1 MTKARAVTTTT
12 GLPTHLSYADNS
24 ASYHNFIDSIDSK
37 WTKRIYHSALVYFLR
52 FTKCNNSDQLLQI
65 PTQKL
70 SGLIRD
76 YITYLRYEKKLSP
89 ASVATYT
96 TGLTHFFD
104 MNDVSLNWKK
114 LKKFKAKFRTITE
127 DRPYTRKEIGKLITN
142 ASLRNKAMILLMAS
156 SGMRRGALCSLRIKD
171 IQKIESYQ
179 LLKFT
184 VYHKETESYVTY
196 CTPECRKF
204 IEEYLEWR
212 QRLGEKLLPNSPL
225 FRQVFDTVAEVHR
238 PVPITIDVV
247 SRVMS
252 NLLDRTGIRAITNNY
267 RIRGEMMQCH
277 GLRKFFKTAC
287 INAGMN
293 PLYSEYLMGH
303 RSGLTKS
310 YFKPT
315 DQELLE
321 GNDKALGYVAAIND
335 LTIDDKHR
343 LAKKLSEKEEYIKQI
358 ETAQQ
363 SAIEELRVKMKRL
376 DKLLGK
382 NR

>member
-1 MTKARAVTTTT
+1 
-12 GLPTHLSYADNS
+12 
-24 ASYHNFIDSIDSK
+24 
-37 WTKRIYHSALVYFLR
+37 
-52 FTKCNNSDQLLQI
+52 
-65 PTQKL
+65 
-70 SGLIRD
+70 
-76 YITYLRYEKKLSP
+76 
-89 ASVATYT
+89 
-96 TGLTHFFD
+96 

-114 LKKFKAKFRTITE
+114 LKKFKAKFRTVTE
-127 DRPYTRKEIGKLITN
+127 DRPYITEEIGRLIAN
-142 ASLRNKAMILLMAS
+142 ASLRNKAMILLMTS
-156 SGMRRGALCSLRIKD
+156 SGMRRGALCDLRIKD
-171 IQKIESYQ
+171 MQKIDSYNIF
-179 LLKFT
+179 KFT

-196 CTPECRKF
+196 CTPECRKY